1 MGPAASDDRSARGVT
16 LIAAA
21 AGCSGV
27 ALGAFGSH
35 GLEDFLASRGM
46 EPETIAKRLPQ
57 FDTAVRYHLVHAV
70 GLLALAGTPGKMSG
84 RCRRQVAGLMAAGLI
99 LFCGSLYLLVLTD
112 TPWLGAIT
120 PLGGVSWLIGWAWL
134 GVSAWRE
141 T

>member
-1 MGPAASDDRSARGVT
+1 MGQPAFDDRSARGLT
-16 LIAAA
+16 LIAAV
-21 AGCSGV
+21 AGFSGV

-35 GLEDFLASRGM
+35 GLADFLASRGM
-46 EPETIAKRLPQ
+46 EPETLVKRLPQ

-70 GLLALAGTPGKMSG
+70 GLLGLAGIPGMTG
-84 RCRRQVAGLMAAGLI
+84 RRRRQVAGLMAAGLI

-120 PLGGVSWLIGWAWL
+120 PFGGVSWLIGWAWL
-134 GVSAWRE
+134 GVSSWRG